1 MSNIFNDDF
10 KDFIKAL
17 NNNKVEYI
25 LVEGY
30 AVILHGYNRTTG
42 DMDIW
47 VNQTKENYQ
56 KIVKSFHEFG
66 MPVFDMTEENFLKN
80 NDFDVFSFGVP
91 PVSIDLMTKTKGLEF
106 SKCYE
111 KGEVYDLEG
120 IQIKVLHFNDLIKAK
135 KAANRLKDQ
144 NDIEHLSS

>member
-25 LVEGY
+25 LVGGY

-66 MPVFDMTEENFLKN
+66 TPVFDMTEENFLKKLL
-80 NDFDVFSFGVP
+80 FLKYSLFSF
-91 PVSIDLMTKTKGLEF
+91 
-106 SKCYE
+106 
-111 KGEVYDLEG
+111 
-120 IQIKVLHFNDLIKAK
+120 VLKH
-135 KAANRLKDQ
+135 RRQ
-144 NDIEHLSS
+144 